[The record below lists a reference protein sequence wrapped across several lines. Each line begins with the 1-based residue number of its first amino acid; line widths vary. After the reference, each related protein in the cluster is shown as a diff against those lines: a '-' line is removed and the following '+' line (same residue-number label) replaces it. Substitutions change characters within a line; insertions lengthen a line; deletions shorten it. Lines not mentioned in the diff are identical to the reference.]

1 MEIESTRIDG
11 VWVVIPRVFTDPR
24 GYFMETFQR
33 ERFEAAGLRG
43 DFVQDNL
50 SFSTRNTLRGLHFQN
65 PKAQAKLVQVIQG
78 EIFDVAVD
86 IRPQSATFGKWFGH
100 RLSDTNNRQ
109 LYIAAGLAHGFC
121 VLSETAH
128 VAYKCTDYYAPEH
141 EGGILW
147 SDPDIGINW
156 PVDKPLLSEKDQ
168 NYPRLRDLLRTRLP
182 GDV

>member
-24 GYFMETFQR
+24 GHFMETFQR
-33 ERFEAAGLRG
+33 KRFEAAGLRG

-86 IRPQSATFGKWFGH
+86 IRPQSATFGQWFSH
-100 RLSDTNNRQ
+100 RLSNTNNRQ

-121 VLSETAH
+121 VLSQTAH
-128 VAYKCTDYYAPEH
+128 VAYKCTDYYTPEH

-147 SDPDIGINW
+147 SDPDIGIDW
-156 PVDKPLLSEKDQ
+156 PVETPLLSEKDRTF
-168 NYPRLRDLLRTRLP
+168 PRLRDLPHTRLS